1 VPITF
6 DGRYIGDLQV
16 RPGTDE
22 DLVSRV
28 LDQLELLTEWA
39 RLGASLAALGPHRL
53 RIAARAATAAAG
65 GGRGVGSEEEE
76 HIARWFVTVVDEAI
90 RRGGLRAAAAIW
102 FVLAS
107 DDHADP
113 FEARRARCPA
123 IAEVPYPPRGFAA
136 EPADPDGVPPDPA
149 EVATF
154 LAKLRAGASGYV
166 RTAIA
171 CASASDLLELRE
183 IVRAD
188 NDTLEDYRPWG
199 IDFGAEE
206 PPSESLESARAM
218 LTCRRLTNA
227 EACSGFADWAHGFAG
242 MVAEHA
248 VPPVFRVGAVAW
260 LARGALQPEAGAP

>member
-16 RPGTDE
+16 RPGTDGE
-22 DLVSRV
+22 LVSRA

-39 RLGASLAALGPHRL
+39 RLGASLAALSPHRL

-65 GGRGVGSEEEE
+65 GGRGMGAEEED
-76 HIARWFVTVVDEAI
+76 HIARWFVAIVDEAI

-107 DDHADP
+107 DAHVDP

-136 EPADPDGVPPDPA
+136 EPGDPAEMTPDSA

-154 LAKLRAGASGYV
+154 LAKLRAGAAGYV
-166 RTAIA
+166 HTAIA
-171 CASASDLLELRE
+171 CASAADLLELRE
-183 IVRAD
+183 IVRTD
-188 NDTLEDYRPWG
+188 DDTLEDYRPWG

-206 PPSESLESARAM
+206 PPSASLESARAM
-218 LTCRRLTNA
+218 LTCRRLTSA

-248 VPPVFRVGAVAW
+248 VPPVFRIGAVAW
-260 LARGALQPEAGAP
+260 LARVALQPKEGAA